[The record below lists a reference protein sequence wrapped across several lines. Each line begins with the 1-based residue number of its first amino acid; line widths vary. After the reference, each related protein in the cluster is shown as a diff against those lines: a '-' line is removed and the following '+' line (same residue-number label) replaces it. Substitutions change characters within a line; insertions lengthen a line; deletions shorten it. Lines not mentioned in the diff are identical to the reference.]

1 MPLYFVLE
9 TFEWSASFFSK
20 SSEKYPQ
27 SCKFP
32 QIELFFSEFRAHC
45 DIIWDAYLQASSF
58 SLYWISTNLCS
69 CCSKSKESNCCLK
82 YWLDCSKVIY
92 FCKSNPL
99 FRWSE
104 SFAICKCRSNWSL
117 SFVTWKTK
125 MNKRFMTLIVGVI
138 YEDEVSGVVGNI
150 STRYVHCVG

>member
-1 MPLYFVLE
+1 MICLL
-9 TFEWSASFFSK
+9 FFK
-20 SSEKYPQ
+20 KFRKIPAQ

-104 SFAICKCRSNWSL
+104 SLAICKCRSNWSL
-117 SFVTWKTK
+117 SFVTWNNKNDLWHWLWEWSMK
-125 MNKRFMTLIVGVI
+125 MKW
-138 YEDEVSGVVGNI
+138 VVW
-150 STRYVHCVG
+150 